1 MFENLIEIAQN
12 YGIFNFLLPFL
23 LTFSIFYGILRK
35 SKIFGSDEK
44 AERINAVIAFVAAF
58 YILIFTPAGTTLA
71 SFFAN
76 FFGWSVIALL
86 TLLIFGTILFM
97 MYRASGKEKVEARIP
112 AWILFPIGIGIVLV
126 IFFFAMGGEAQS
138 FEFPLNE
145 TLAGIVVIL
154 ILIVIIAVLMYEKK
168 PPKST

>member
-44 AERINAVIAFVAAF
+44 AERINTIIAFVAAF
-58 YILIFTPAGTTLA
+58 YILIFTPAGTTLT

-76 FFGWSVIALL
+76 FFGWSVIVLL
-86 TLLIFGTILFM
+86 TLFIFGTILFM
-97 MYRASGKEKVEARIP
+97 MYRASGKE
-112 AWILFPIGIGIVLV
+112 
-126 IFFFAMGGEAQS
+126 S
-138 FEFPLNE
+138 
-145 TLAGIVVIL
+145 
-154 ILIVIIAVLMYEKK
+154 
-168 PPKST
+168 

>member
-44 AERINAVIAFVAAF
+44 AERINIIIAFVAAF

-112 AWILFPIGIGIVLV
+112 AWILFPIGIGIVVV
-126 IFFFAMGGEAQS
+126 IFFLAMGSTQP
-138 FEFPLNE
+138 FEFSFDE
-145 TLAGIVVIL
+145 TLASIFVIL
-154 ILIVIIAVLMYEKK
+154 ILIGIIAILMYEKK
-168 PPKST
+168 PKST

>member
-44 AERINAVIAFVAAF
+44 AERINTIIAFVAAF
-58 YILIFTPAGTTLA
+58 YILIFTPAGTTLT

-76 FFGWSVIALL
+76 FFGWSVIVLL
-86 TLLIFGTILFM
+86 TLFIFGTILFM
-97 MYRASGKEKVEARIP
+97 MYRASGKEKVEAKIP
-112 AWILFPIGIGIVLV
+112 AWILFPIGIGIVV
-126 IFFFAMGGEAQS
+126 AIFFLSMQTQY
-138 FEFPLNE
+138 FEFLINE
-145 TLAGIVVIL
+145 TLIAIVVV
-154 ILIVIIAVLMYEKK
+154 VIIIAIIAILMYEKK
-168 PPKST
+168 PAKSA